1 MANPRQLALPLAALL
16 IAALLIAGCT
26 TGGENPVDTTV
37 WVANGDPVTCISRS
51 RIRSVRVIDDQTID
65 FEMNSRQRYR
75 NELPFRCS
83 GLGFGSTIK
92 HRSRTSQLCSGS
104 TFTVRSLGAA
114 PVGPRCSLGRFQP
127 LVRAEAP

>member
-1 MANPRQLALPLAALL
+1 MANPRQTALPLAALPL
-16 IAALLIAGCT
+16 AALPPAGCT
-26 TGGENPVDTTV
+26 TGGESPADTTA
-37 WVANGDPVTCISRS
+37 WVAKGDPVTCISRS

-65 FEMNSRQRYR
+65 FELNSRQRYR

-83 GLGFGSTIK
+83 GLGSGSTIE

-114 PVGPRCSLGRFQP
+114 PVGPGCSLGRFQP
-127 LVRAEAP
+127 LVRAWAP

>member
-1 MANPRQLALPLAALL
+1 MTMPDPRQLALPLAALL
-16 IAALLIAGCT
+16 LAGCT
-26 TGGENPVDTTV
+26 AGGESPADQAV
-37 WVANGDPVTCISRS
+37 WVAKGDPVTCISRS

-83 GLGFGSTIK
+83 GLGFGSTIQ

-104 TFTVRSLGAA
+104 TFTVRSPGAA
-114 PVGPRCSLGRFQP
+114 PVGPSCALGRFQP
-127 LVRAEAP
+127 LVRVEAP